1 MDFDLFKSFNWHFN
15 KVLVQFKY
23 TLLKNTLNLVD
34 LLENMLILIKNRSKW
49 TENQNLISTPDFK
62 ADRFCHSKLLESDVK
77 SSMIQF
83 EMAICL
89 SLPLSHCT
97 KEVGLKFSSFLNIDG
112 KKLNSTQKLFETKFY
127 KYTSS
132 SFGIT
137 YFFWQKIHFLT
148 KMFPKRIPPIFGFLF
163 LATFYGSS
171 TNLIIKLITHS
182 N

>member
-1 MDFDLFKSFNWHFN
+1 MENWSILIQKLHKFWNFNIKIIDFNW
-15 KVLVQFKY
+15 KS
-23 TLLKNTLNLVD
+23 TLLF
-34 LLENMLILIKNRSKW
+34 
-49 TENQNLISTPDFK
+49 NQNLISTPDFK

-137 YFFWQKIHFLT
+137 YFFLAENPLFDKNVSKKDPSNIRISFL
-148 KMFPKRIPPIFGFLF
+148 GNFLWKF
-163 LATFYGSS
+163 
-171 TNLIIKLITHS
+171 N
-182 N
+182 